1 MSPDMIDL
9 LIKTKIGGPVV
20 LKGIEI
26 QNGIVLLNTIEIVI
40 LQDIVI
46 AVEEKEG
53 AEVVILQALPLVT
66 VVDLIQAAREMR
78 VILALL

>member
-1 MSPDMIDL
+1 MIDL